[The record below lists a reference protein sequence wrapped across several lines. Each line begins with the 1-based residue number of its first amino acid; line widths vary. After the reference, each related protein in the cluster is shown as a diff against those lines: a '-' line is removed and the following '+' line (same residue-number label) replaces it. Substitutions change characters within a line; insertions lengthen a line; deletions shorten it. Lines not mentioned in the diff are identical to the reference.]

1 MTFSTNSHVFGLEQQ
16 EKKMTTLHEI
26 CIDRNGS
33 RTEMHVYYT
42 LSKRAISL
50 PAKKNLSVSRAL
62 FKEGAA
68 TPPLRVIE

>member
-1 MTFSTNSHVFGLEQQ
+1 MTFSTNSHVFGREQE
-16 EKKMTTLHEI
+16 EKKMTTPHKI

-33 RTEMHVYYT
+33 RAELHACYT